1 MNKILYFIEKH
12 KFGIVVALILHLLV
26 FLYLQMK
33 TYDERVPFEAWS
45 FQGKNIEAPDDIE
58 IAPDQIESFDEA
70 QLDPE
75 FFKEITSHVT
85 NMNDDREK
93 STNKN
98 EFYSSYKGNAEQ
110 NVRDF
115 EKSVI
120 ANLQGNHTSDEG
132 SASNTDMNEGNPKEK
147 QDNSTKS
154 TNQAGSE
161 KAYAGETMVSYELSK
176 RFPLNNNDWH
186 IRNPGYTCGN
196 LNGKVVVR
204 VRVGNSGDVVYAKAI
219 PELSKNPTDCMIKQ
233 AEKYALKSR
242 FNFDGSADKQQE
254 GIITYQFVYRKP

>member
-1 MNKILYFIEKH
+1 MNNILYFIEKH
-12 KFGIVVALILHLLV
+12 KYGIVIALILHV
-26 FLYLQMK
+26 IAFLYLQIN
-33 TYDERVPFEAWS
+33 TYEERVPFEAWS

-58 IAPDQIESFDEA
+58 ITPDQIESFDEA

-98 EFYSSYKGNAEQ
+98 EFYSSYKGDAEQ

-120 ANLQGNHTSDEG
+120 ANLQGQRKGNESNESSTDLEEG
-132 SASNTDMNEGNPKEK
+132 NTNNKTDNSNTAN
-147 QDNSTKS
+147 
-154 TNQAGSE
+154 NQAGSE
-161 KAYAGETMVSYELSK
+161 KAYAGETMVSYDLNN

-186 IRNPGYTCGN
+186 VRNPGYTCGN
-196 LNGKVVVR
+196 VNGKVVVR
-204 VRVGNSGDVVYAKAI
+204 IRVGNSGDVVYAKVI
-219 PELSKNPTDCMIKQ
+219 PELSSGSSDCMIKQ
-233 AEKYALKSR
+233 AEKYAMLSR
-242 FNFDGSADKQQE
+242 FNFDGSAGKQQE
-254 GIITYQFVYRKP
+254 GTITYQFVYRKP

>member
-33 TYDERVPFEAWS
+33 TYDERVPFDAWS

-93 STNKN
+93 STNQN
-98 EFYSSYKGNAEQ
+98 EKYSSYKGNAEQ

-120 ANLQGNHTSDEG
+120 ANLQGQRKESETSE
-132 SASNTDMNEGNPKEK
+132 SNTDIDEGNIKDK
-147 QDNSTKS
+147 TDNSTNAN
-154 TNQAGSE
+154 NQAGSE
-161 KAYAGETMVSYELSK
+161 KGYTGETTVGYNLEN

-186 IRNPGYTCGN
+186 IRDPGYTCGN
-196 LNGKVVVR
+196 VNGKVVVR
-204 VRVGNSGDVVYAKAI
+204 IRVGNSGDVVYAKVI
-219 PELSKNPTDCMIKQ
+219 PELSVNPTYCMIKQ
-233 AEKYALKSR
+233 AEKYALLSR
-242 FNFDGSADKQQE
+242 FNFDGSASKQQE
-254 GIITYQFVYRKP
+254 GTITYQFVYRRP